1 MKIIGITGTLGAGKG
16 TIVEHLIAKGYV
28 HFSAREF
35 IISKIKEKGLEVN
48 RDTMTLVAN
57 ELRENHNA
65 AYIIE
70 SLYNQAKA
78 MGKDCV
84 IESVRTPAEVEL
96 LKKNEDFYLFAVDA
110 DLELRYSR
118 ITERKSETDKVS
130 FKKFKEDEDR
140 EMNSIDPNHQNIK
153 ACIEKADFVFMN
165 NTTIGDLVK
174 AVEKVIQKI
183 NQ

>member
-1 MKIIGITGTLGAGKG
+1 MKVIGITGTLGAGKG
-16 TIVEHLIAKGYV
+16 TIVEHLISKGYV

-35 IISKIKEKGLEVN
+35 IVSKIREKGLEVN

-118 ITERKSETDKVS
+118 ISLRKSETDRVS
-130 FKKFKEDEDR
+130 FEKFKEDEFR
-140 EMNSIDPNHQNIK
+140 EMNSTDPNHQNIK
-153 ACIEKADFVFMN
+153 ACIDKADFVFKN
-165 NTTIGDLVK
+165 NTTIEDLIIELERVL
-174 AVEKVIQKI
+174 QKI
-183 NQ
+183 DK